1 MRSNPVKHA
10 LRNDEAQIGTWL
22 SLANPTAARFMARTG
37 FKWLTLDMEHSP
49 ADWETAATIFGAVAD
64 AGCVPLARV
73 PFTNLENAK
82 RALDAGAY
90 GIVFPMC
97 NSREE
102 AEEAVAV
109 CKYPPHGRRSVG
121 GGTHVLNF
129 ATNGTEY
136 FHRANDE
143 VLVIVQ
149 AEHVLAVERCESIFS
164 VPGLDAMFIGP
175 NDLLASMHRTPAM
188 EVEDPD
194 FVEALRRLRE
204 TARRCGIA
212 PGIHTGTTEQVRRRV
227 AEGFRFVAVSSEL
240 GFMLSEAGRV
250 VAETIGP
257 GAATEG
263 PVKY

>member
-1 MRSNPVKHA
+1 MRSNTVKHA
-10 LRNDEAQIGTWL
+10 LRADVPQVGTWL
-22 SLANPTAARFMARTG
+22 SLASPLAARFMARSG
-37 FKWLTLDMEHSP
+37 FRWLTLDIEHSP

-73 PFTNLENAK
+73 PTISLENAK
-82 RALDAGAY
+82 RALDAGAF
-90 GIVFPMC
+90 GVVFPMC

-109 CKYPPHGRRSVG
+109 CRYPPVGRRSVG
-121 GGTHVLNF
+121 GGSHVLNF

-143 VLVIVQ
+143 ILVIVQ
-149 AEHVLAVERCESIFS
+149 AEHYRAVENCEAVFS
-164 VPGLDAMFIGP
+164 TPGLDGMFIGP
-175 NDLLASMHRTPAM
+175 NDLLASMGRTPAM
-188 EVEDPD
+188 EVDDPD

-212 PGIHTGTTEQVRRRV
+212 PGIHVGTPEQANRRV
-227 AEGFRFVAVSSEL
+227 SEGFRFVAVSSEL
-240 GFMLSEAGRV
+240 GFMLSASQAAVRDCVG
-250 VAETIGP
+250 AEQ
-257 GAATEG
+257 ASAG